1 MKTFYLSCSK
11 EEVIREQGYG
21 PLVSFMRDTFSAYLD
36 PHASTEGDLTNIV
49 IGKGSKL
56 IKKKHVRVRI

>member
-49 IGKGSKL
+49 IGEGSKL
-56 IKKKHVRVRI
+56 I